1 MLKEQ
6 LTHIIDALPIIRQL
20 FEDDVYLMVIDSDC
34 IVQGFSVPDG
44 VTPRKN
50 IGDVFTD
57 PSGVLN
63 EVLRTGTTRHNRLP
77 ANAQGEIFDGM
88 LVPIKDGRSV
98 IGCIACTYSAAMR
111 EETTKIAVQFQES
124 VSHINHSIQT
134 VVAGIENL
142 FRMLTAM
149 DDMTNSVEGDVHNA
163 VDVVNKIT
171 SNASRSNI
179 LALNASI
186 EAARSGEHGK
196 GFAVVATEMG
206 KLSNDSG
213 SSASAI
219 KNTLNIITE
228 HLVSI
233 TSSIRDANDVAKEHL
248 ENINAIQKVLEE
260 MNVLAAKLQE
270 DINRK

>member
-1 MLKEQ
+1 MLNEQ
-6 LTHIIDALPIIRQL
+6 LSHIIDALPIMKQL
-20 FEDDVYLMVIDSDC
+20 FEDDVYLMVVDSDC

-44 VTPRKN
+44 ETPQKN

-63 EVLRTGTTRHNRLP
+63 EVLRTGITKHNRLP
-77 ANAQGEIFDGM
+77 ANARGEIFDGM
-88 LVPIKDGRSV
+88 LVPIRDGRNV
-98 IGCIACTYSAAMR
+98 VGCIICTYSAAMR

-124 VSHINHSIQT
+124 VSNINHSIQT
-134 VVAGIENL
+134 VVEGIENL
-142 FRMLTAM
+142 FKMLTDM
-149 DDMTNSVEGDVHNA
+149 DEMTTSVEGDVHNA

-171 SNASRSNI
+171 ANASRSNI

-206 KLSNDSG
+206 KLANDSG

-219 KNTLNIITE
+219 KNTLNIITD

-233 TSSIRDANDVAKEHL
+233 TSSIRDSNDVAKEHL
-248 ENINAIQKVLEE
+248 ENINSIQKILEE
-260 MNVLAAKLQE
+260 MNMLAGKLQD
-270 DINRK
+270 DINHQ